1 MNRKFLGDAYDCWKG
16 WLIKTLQD
24 EKLVSDLVVDPMF
37 TDPRDW
43 GDDDLAAYARLLHV
57 ERGQI
62 ISHACDLANRA
73 ERAGYFKETEKH
85 HGDLFLDPDTGIY
98 TGTRQPHAKHVT
110 AKEIR
115 GLLPDASKRLIMIY
129 QHAARAPMSERVD
142 EVTKVL
148 QKEVPSCT
156 WASYESATAAMLFV
170 SRTQEGPRRV
180 AKSFGEKLGSGA
192 RSRIRNGGN

>member
-24 EKLVSDLVVDPMF
+24 EKLVSDLAVDPMF
-37 TDPRDW
+37 TDPEPWNDA
-43 GDDDLAAYARLLHV
+43 DLAAYARLLYV

-62 ISHACDLANRA
+62 LLHTVDLAKNRA
-73 ERAGYFKETEKH
+73 DYFKETTEKH

-98 TGTRQPHAKHVT
+98 SGRRQPHVKHVT
-110 AKEIR
+110 AREI
-115 GLLPDASKRLIMIY
+115 GSLLSDAPKRLTMIY
-129 QHAARAPMSERVD
+129 QHTARTHMSKRVD

-148 QKEVPSCT
+148 QNEVPCA

-170 SRTQEGPRRV
+170 SLAQEGPHKV
-180 AKSFGEKLGSGA
+180 AETFREKLGSGA
-192 RSRIRNGGN
+192 QSRIRSGGT